1 MVQGLHMKNNGKGSI
16 SEARAGDPIAIARL
30 LVSTPSVNPMLES
43 DGAGEL
49 HIAEVAAELL
59 DDWGLTTEFQEVSP
73 GRVNVIARLKGNG
86 PTLMLNG
93 HLDTVGVRGMTVSP
107 FAGDL
112 VGSRIV
118 GRGACDMKGGLASLL
133 AAAARLAEKGPRP
146 NLLVAL
152 TADEEHESLGMAEFI
167 NTGPKADF
175 AIVCEPTSLAVMP
188 AHKGFIWVTAMF
200 QGRAAH
206 GSRFELGIDAIR
218 HAALYI
224 SALDRYEKQLEMKV
238 PHPLL
243 EHGSLHVGTIVGGT
257 APSVY
262 PGQCEVQLECRTL
275 PGEKG
280 EDIISCLRDILHEVA
295 AEEPTLDGFLE
306 MTLERPGT
314 EVATNSGLVRGLLEA
329 GQAHNVLPR
338 VEGMTAWV
346 DAAFLN
352 QAGIPAVCFGP
363 GSMDQAHTDDEW
375 IEMDEIIRCA
385 SVLETFARRLTA

>member
-1 MVQGLHMKNNGKGSI
+1 MKDNVKESI
-16 SEARAGDPIAIARL
+16 SKARAGDPIAIARL
-30 LVSTPSVNPMLES
+30 LISTPSVNPILES
-43 DGAGEL
+43 DGTGEL
-49 HIAEVAAELL
+49 DIAEVAAELL
-59 DDWGLTTEFQEVSP
+59 ADWGLTTEFQAVSP
-73 GRVNVIARLKGNG
+73 GRANVVARLEGDG
-86 PTLMLNG
+86 PTLLLNG

-133 AAAARLAEKGPRP
+133 SATARLAEKGPRP
-146 NLLVAL
+146 NLVVAL
-152 TADEEHESLGMAEFI
+152 TADEEHESLGMAEFV
-167 NTGPKADF
+167 NGGPKADF

-188 AHKGFIWVTAMF
+188 AHKGFIWVTATF
-200 QGRAAH
+200 RGRAAH
-206 GSRFELGIDAIR
+206 GSRFELGVDAIR

-224 SALDRYEKQLEMKV
+224 SALDRYEKRLEMKA

-243 EHGSLHVGTIVGGT
+243 GYGSLHVGTIVGGT

-262 PGQCEVQLECRTL
+262 PGQCKVQLECRTL

-280 EDIISCLRDILHEVA
+280 EDIISYLSDILHEVA
-295 AEEPTLDGFLE
+295 AGEPTLDGFLE

-314 EVATNSGLVRGLLEA
+314 EVSTDSGLVQGLLDA
-329 GQAHNVLPR
+329 GGAHNVLPK

-352 QAGIPAVCFGP
+352 QTGIPSVCYGP

-375 IEMDEIIRCA
+375 IETAEITMCA